1 MAKAS
6 KDYKAGGA
14 KKWLI
19 IIGILVLIAIIV
31 TVIVLVIPGNTADA
45 VDRLRQSSQ
54 TSFLENRSEEEKYDT
69 FGRKLRNSS
78 ISYFVTGNEYASVEI
93 VSGSINLI
101 LDFYN
106 EYLPLA
112 KDNKTLSKNYKKIK
126 NNLEDA
132 VDHQKE
138 MNEIMD
144 EANALKAGSD
154 THLKNLWVDFRISF
168 TDYITSMAKAIDA
181 LNNCYQGCF
190 PSTLSNN
197 LASSTILNT
206 IDDFLSVITSEFK
219 ALTKSNLKEH
229 TQADYNYTTYGKVVY
244 FSAFV
249 ENYLY
254 DENDIYSYN
263 FDTSLQEK
271 YKKVNDF
278 YATYSQSNFTNVIS
292 SISSSNLEIEFTPG
306 QVDTSGILDAVKAF
320 LNVR

>member
-54 TSFLENRSEEEKYDT
+54 TSFLENRSEEEKYDA
-69 FGRKLRNSS
+69 FGRKLTNSS

-112 KDNKTLSKNYKKIK
+112 EDNKTLSKNYKKIK

-132 VDHQKE
+132 VDYQKE
-138 MNEIMD
+138 MNNIMD
-144 EANALKAGSD
+144 EANALNAGSD

-190 PSTLSNN
+190 SSTLSNN
-197 LASSTILNT
+197 LASSTVLNT

-219 ALTKSNLKEH
+219 TLTETNLQEH
-229 TQADYNYTTYGKVVY
+229 TQADYKYTTYGKVVY

-254 DENDIYSYN
+254 DADDIYSYN

-271 YKKVNDF
+271 YNKINNF

-292 SISSSNLEIEFTPG
+292 SISSSSLEIEFTPG
-306 QVDTSGILDAVKAF
+306 QVDSDGILDAVKAF